1 MISIFKT
8 NLFINSL
15 MLLPYSLIL
24 RLPSLIWPQKTEE
37 IGTNFLQEG
46 VLKIVQGSPVASY
59 VITSILIFLHAI
71 LINRIV
77 IKNRLHAQ
85 ITLLPG
91 MIYIILANAVPQAS
105 FPNMAL
111 INMLLILGCLN
122 AVYQSYREPK
132 SAILVFD
139 TGFLV
144 GLATLLYKPSWLFI
158 FIFLIAFIM
167 LRAMK
172 LKHVM
177 QLFIGFVT
185 PTLLMLCYEYLTY
198 TTLHQTLN
206 YVRPLLTPNVVSFSN
221 YSQWIIFASIVV
233 VAIVLLLKYGTYVAK
248 KSIPS
253 QRKIDIL
260 FWMMAASGVGL
271 IICGEYPPH
280 YLYLC
285 IPAAVFLGQHISEIK
300 EVLQAEMIH
309 LVSLALLVVAYIFA

>member
-8 NLFINSL
+8 NVFINSL

-37 IGTNFLQEG
+37 IGTQFVQQS
-46 VLKIVQGSPVASY
+46 VLNIVQGSPIVSY
-59 VITSILIFLHAI
+59 LISSFLIFLHAT

-91 MIYIILANAVPQAS
+91 MIYILLANAVPQAS
-105 FPNMAL
+105 FPNILL
-111 INMLLILGCLN
+111 INMLLILVGLS
-122 AVYQSYREPK
+122 AVFQSYRESK

-139 TGFLV
+139 TGFLIGV
-144 GLATLLYKPSWLFI
+144 STILYKPSWLFI
-158 FIFLIAFIM
+158 ITFIIAFVM

-172 LKHVM
+172 LKHFIQV
-177 QLFIGFVT
+177 LIGFLT
-185 PTLLMLCYEYLTY
+185 PTLLMVTFEFISKNTM
-198 TTLHQTLN
+198 HQTVQ
-206 YVRPLLTPNVVSFSN
+206 YMSSIWKPDIVTFSN

-233 VAIVLLLKYGTYVAK
+233 VAFILLLKYGTYVAK

-260 FWMMAASGVGL
+260 FWMLAASGGGL
-271 IICGEYPPH
+271 LFCGEYPPH

-300 EVLQAEMIH
+300 EELQAELIH
-309 LVSLALLVVAYIFA
+309 FISLILLIVAYIFA